1 MVTKLTV
8 AILGSGLVNFSLA
21 VKELK
26 GGKYSTV
33 VDSNGGNLR
42 QSRQQKTD
50 RISLSRKAFIRGEEA
65 HTARHRERRSQSR
78 RGLRKAFIQGWEF

>member
-26 GGKYSTV
+26 GGKFSTV
-33 VDSNGGNLR
+33 VDSNGGNL
-42 QSRQQKTD
+42 
-50 RISLSRKAFIRGEEA
+50 KAE
-65 HTARHRERRSQSR
+65 
-78 RGLRKAFIQGWEF
+78 